1 MGRVVAPDF
10 PVCVP
15 GTGGFFGGLFKGG
28 EEVCGREVRF
38 DVGCVF
44 LIGDVACFGEFYAT
58 RGYVPAHGTTCI
70 FSDAGAGGY
79 GAEWGL
85 FLVGGEDWGD
95 AEDSEGFEEGGESGD
110 CDCLVV
116 FHESVACGRFREG
129 WDLVV

>member
-38 DVGCVF
+38 DVGCFF
-44 LIGDVACFGEFYAT
+44 LVRDVACFGEFYAVG
-58 RGYVPAHGTTCI
+58 GYVPAYGTACVL
-70 FSDAGAGGY
+70 FVAGAWGDA
-79 GAEWGL
+79 AEWGV

-95 AEDSEGFEEGGESGD
+95 AEDSEGCKKGGEFGD